1 MHKIQRTNGNLNM
14 RKTHV
19 MHYLIYERDHLLKS
33 TFIPIVDFSE
43 PIRERVLHRIRITDT
58 RALLD
63 RVV

>member
-1 MHKIQRTNGNLNM
+1 MVLNM